1 MAEDNNNMQPD
12 VLSALV
18 AEIRSLREES
28 SRRNTQFEERFIALE
43 LQQHQQARSSELLE
57 PTPSV
62 TPAVPIE
69 DTRVVATHNPHPT
82 KRPKLRDIPKFGGDK
97 AQWRSWKLET
107 EGKLRVDKEALGD
120 AEGHFMY
127 IFMSLEGKAKD
138 NVTTFVEMQT
148 EKKTFNVAELLN
160 RLELLEIANANAEYW
175 PDDSKISY
183 LQEALNDKMKAALI
197 GSDPSAIS
205 SYVGLARR
213 CDSLSS
219 QMELL
224 GQWKRPR
231 GNTKSSDNY
240 DNHQNHGGQAAQ
252 KQSGQKTE
260 VRREDMMEWEPTLQA
275 SAKVNATRTRSDKNT
290 YGYQSKRPEDQAL
303 LGKRA
308 KWVDQAE
315 MDARYHVRVN
325 GTDFVPSLVDYG
337 CLCYGAVSK
346 RTFHSLQLPHIR
358 VQPRILENAAGDG
371 KEVKIDKITYV
382 SIDLD
387 GHQQHRVFM
396 YVIDDLN
403 WDMILGKRWMEDQD
417 VHIHAKEGYLEIG
430 SNGVQLPPQYHK
442 WSRAFSQQL
451 ADQLPPHRPA
461 LPWGPLYSMSREE
474 LLVLRKTLTE
484 LLDKGFIRVSSSP
497 AAAPV
502 LMRDRYPLP
511 LLSET
516 LRTIAKARWFTKDYL
531 DDFVSAYIDDVLIF
545 SSGSLQDH
553 RDKVGKVLQRLMDA
567 GLQLDINK
575 SEFEVKAVK
584 YLGFIIEAEC
594 GIRVD
599 PEKVEAVKGW
609 ATPTNIKSDVPFRW
623 DGLCEEA
630 FEKLK
635 DLLITAPILAHFHP
649 ERETIVEADA
659 SGFASGGK
667 HSAAEANYAIHD
679 KELLAILRCLE
690 QWEPELRAVE
700 HFKILTDHKNLRYF
714 YSERR
719 LTERQVRWSEFLSK
733 FQFKL
738 EWRPGRKGGLPDALS
753 RRDQDMPK
761 DPNIDIVYQH
771 RGAQEINFGKE
782 IRIFEDE
789 ELQQLWH
796 AARQEDKLY
805 QELTKQ

>member
-1 MAEDNNNMQPD
+1 
-12 VLSALV
+12 
-18 AEIRSLREES
+18 
-28 SRRNTQFEERFIALE
+28 
-43 LQQHQQARSSELLE
+43 
-57 PTPSV
+57 
-62 TPAVPIE
+62 
-69 DTRVVATHNPHPT
+69 
-82 KRPKLRDIPKFGGDK
+82 
-97 AQWRSWKLET
+97 
-107 EGKLRVDKEALGD
+107 
-120 AEGHFMY
+120 
-127 IFMSLEGKAKD
+127 
-138 NVTTFVEMQT
+138 
-148 EKKTFNVAELLN
+148 
-160 RLELLEIANANAEYW
+160 
-175 PDDSKISY
+175 
-183 LQEALNDKMKAALI
+183 
-197 GSDPSAIS
+197 
-205 SYVGLARR
+205 
-213 CDSLSS
+213 
-219 QMELL
+219 
-224 GQWKRPR
+224 
-231 GNTKSSDNY
+231 
-240 DNHQNHGGQAAQ
+240 
-252 KQSGQKTE
+252 
-260 VRREDMMEWEPTLQA
+260 
-275 SAKVNATRTRSDKNT
+275 
-290 YGYQSKRPEDQAL
+290 
-303 LGKRA
+303 
-308 KWVDQAE
+308 
-315 MDARYHVRVN
+315 
-325 GTDFVPSLVDYG
+325 
-337 CLCYGAVSK
+337 
-346 RTFHSLQLPHIR
+346 
-358 VQPRILENAAGDG
+358 
-371 KEVKIDKITYV
+371 
-382 SIDLD
+382 
-387 GHQQHRVFM
+387 M

-430 SNGVQLPPQYHK
+430 SNGVQVRDRRRYQPPQLDVSNVMAATFLAEARRDKRKGGIGVHSVTMADIDKALRPKPKTDVMEKLPPQYHK

-516 LRTIAKARWFTKDYL
+516 LRTIAKGRPGDEEKTAFRTRYGSFEWLVVPFGLTGAPAAFQRYINSVLQDYL

-738 EWRPGRKGGLPDALS
+738 EWRPGRKGGLPDAIS
-753 RRDQDMPK
+753 TGPG
-761 DPNIDIVYQH
+761 Y
-771 RGAQEINFGKE
+771 AGKLL
-782 IRIFEDE
+782 R
-789 ELQQLWH
+789 
-796 AARQEDKLY
+796 
-805 QELTKQ
+805 

>member
-18 AEIRSLREES
+18 AEIRSLREEN
-28 SRRNTQFEERFIALE
+28 SRRNTLFEERFIALE

-57 PTPSV
+57 PMPSV

-69 DTRVVATHNPHPT
+69 DTHVGANHNPHPT

-148 EKKTFNVAELLN
+148 EKRTFNVAELLN
-160 RLELLEIANANAEYW
+160 RLELLYGEGSQAESYTQSEIANANAEYW

-240 DNHQNHGGQAAQ
+240 DNYQNHGGQSAQ
-252 KQSGQKTE
+252 KQSAQKTE

-275 SAKVNATRTRSDKNT
+275 SAKVNTARTRSDKNT

-308 KWVDQAE
+308 QWVDQAE

-430 SNGVQLPPQYHK
+430 SNGVKYETDDVT
-442 WSRAFSQQL
+442 S
-451 ADQLPPHRPA
+451 
-461 LPWGPLYSMSREE
+461 
-474 LLVLRKTLTE
+474 
-484 LLDKGFIRVSSSP
+484 
-497 AAAPV
+497 
-502 LMRDRYPLP
+502 
-511 LLSET
+511 LLS
-516 LRTIAKARWFTKDYL
+516 
-531 DDFVSAYIDDVLIF
+531 
-545 SSGSLQDH
+545 
-553 RDKVGKVLQRLMDA
+553 
-567 GLQLDINK
+567 
-575 SEFEVKAVK
+575 
-584 YLGFIIEAEC
+584 
-594 GIRVD
+594 
-599 PEKVEAVKGW
+599 
-609 ATPTNIKSDVPFRW
+609 
-623 DGLCEEA
+623 
-630 FEKLK
+630 
-635 DLLITAPILAHFHP
+635 
-649 ERETIVEADA
+649 
-659 SGFASGGK
+659 
-667 HSAAEANYAIHD
+667 
-679 KELLAILRCLE
+679 
-690 QWEPELRAVE
+690 
-700 HFKILTDHKNLRYF
+700 
-714 YSERR
+714 
-719 LTERQVRWSEFLSK
+719 
-733 FQFKL
+733 
-738 EWRPGRKGGLPDALS
+738 
-753 RRDQDMPK
+753 
-761 DPNIDIVYQH
+761 
-771 RGAQEINFGKE
+771 
-782 IRIFEDE
+782 
-789 ELQQLWH
+789 
-796 AARQEDKLY
+796 
-805 QELTKQ
+805 

>member
-1 MAEDNNNMQPD
+1 MDGEP
-12 VLSALV
+12 
-18 AEIRSLREES
+18 
-28 SRRNTQFEERFIALE
+28 FIA
-43 LQQHQQARSSELLE
+43 
-57 PTPSV
+57 
-62 TPAVPIE
+62 
-69 DTRVVATHNPHPT
+69 D
-82 KRPKLRDIPKFGGDK
+82 
-97 AQWRSWKLET
+97 
-107 EGKLRVDKEALGD
+107 
-120 AEGHFMY
+120 
-127 IFMSLEGKAKD
+127 
-138 NVTTFVEMQT
+138 
-148 EKKTFNVAELLN
+148 
-160 RLELLEIANANAEYW
+160 
-175 PDDSKISY
+175 
-183 LQEALNDKMKAALI
+183 
-197 GSDPSAIS
+197 
-205 SYVGLARR
+205 
-213 CDSLSS
+213 
-219 QMELL
+219 
-224 GQWKRPR
+224 
-231 GNTKSSDNY
+231 
-240 DNHQNHGGQAAQ
+240 
-252 KQSGQKTE
+252 
-260 VRREDMMEWEPTLQA
+260 
-275 SAKVNATRTRSDKNT
+275 
-290 YGYQSKRPEDQAL
+290 
-303 LGKRA
+303 
-308 KWVDQAE
+308 
-315 MDARYHVRVN
+315 VRVN

-430 SNGVQLPPQYHK
+430 SNGVQVRDRRRYQPPQLDVSNVMAATFLAEARRDKRKGGIGVHSVTMADIDKALRPKPKTDVMEKLPPQYHK

-502 LMRDRYPLP
+502 LMVKKPGGGIRFCVDYR
-511 LLSET
+511 
-516 LRTIAKARWFTKDYL
+516 AKARWFTKVDVIAAFHKIRVAPGDEEKTTFRTRYGSFEWLVVPFGLTGAPAAFQRYINSALQDYL

-599 PEKVEAVKGW
+599 PEKDVYARVLGDSGALTRLTK
-609 ATPTNIKSDVPFRW
+609 KDVPFRW
-623 DGLCEEA
+623 DELCEEA

-649 ERETIVEADA
+649 ERRLSWKQTLQD
-659 SGFASGGK
+659 SP
-667 HSAAEANYAIHD
+667 EANYAIHD

-719 LTERQVRWSEFLSK
+719 LTERQVRWSEFLSR
-733 FQFKL
+733 FQFEL

-753 RRDQDMPK
+753 RRDQDMPANYSDERLK
-761 DPNIDIVYQH
+761 GRIMRLFQNDHLRRVPISTLSTNTE
-771 RGAQEINFGKE
+771 GAQEINFGKRSGYLKMRSYSSCGTPHGKKTSF
-782 IRIFEDE
+782 IKNSRS
-789 ELQQLWH
+789 W
-796 AARQEDKLY
+796 
-805 QELTKQ
+805 

>member
-1 MAEDNNNMQPD
+1 MDGEP
-12 VLSALV
+12 
-18 AEIRSLREES
+18 
-28 SRRNTQFEERFIALE
+28 FIA
-43 LQQHQQARSSELLE
+43 
-57 PTPSV
+57 
-62 TPAVPIE
+62 
-69 DTRVVATHNPHPT
+69 D
-82 KRPKLRDIPKFGGDK
+82 
-97 AQWRSWKLET
+97 
-107 EGKLRVDKEALGD
+107 
-120 AEGHFMY
+120 
-127 IFMSLEGKAKD
+127 
-138 NVTTFVEMQT
+138 
-148 EKKTFNVAELLN
+148 
-160 RLELLEIANANAEYW
+160 
-175 PDDSKISY
+175 
-183 LQEALNDKMKAALI
+183 
-197 GSDPSAIS
+197 
-205 SYVGLARR
+205 
-213 CDSLSS
+213 
-219 QMELL
+219 
-224 GQWKRPR
+224 
-231 GNTKSSDNY
+231 
-240 DNHQNHGGQAAQ
+240 
-252 KQSGQKTE
+252 
-260 VRREDMMEWEPTLQA
+260 
-275 SAKVNATRTRSDKNT
+275 
-290 YGYQSKRPEDQAL
+290 
-303 LGKRA
+303 
-308 KWVDQAE
+308 
-315 MDARYHVRVN
+315 VRVN

-337 CLCYGAVSK
+337 CLCYGA
-346 RTFHSLQLPHIR
+346 
-358 VQPRILENAAGDG
+358 
-371 KEVKIDKITYV
+371 EVKIDKITYV

-442 WSRAFSQQL
+442 WSRAFS
-451 ADQLPPHRPA
+451 ATGRPAAPHRPA

-599 PEKVEAVKGW
+599 PEKVEAVKEW
-609 ATPTNIKSDVPFRW
+609 ATPTNVKSDVPFRW
-623 DGLCEEA
+623 DELCEEA

-635 DLLITAPILAHFHP
+635 DLLITAPILHTSIQKGRLSWKQTLQDSP
-649 ERETIVEADA
+649 
-659 SGFASGGK
+659 
-667 HSAAEANYAIHD
+667 EANYAIHD

-719 LTERQVRWSEFLSK
+719 LTERQVRWSEFLSR
-733 FQFKL
+733 FQFEL

-753 RRDQDMPK
+753 RRDQDMPANYSDERLK
-761 DPNIDIVYQH
+761 GRIMRLFQNDHLRRVPISTLSTNTE
-771 RGAQEINFGKE
+771 GAQEINFGKE

-805 QELTKQ
+805 QELTKLVADGAKSVPTDLQKEKVVSISECSLDNRGLLCFRERVWIPGSEPLRTKIIQETHDSHITGHPGRDLTYSTLSRRFFWPGAASDENWLDLLPIAMATINERKQPPPD